1 MKRNRI
7 TIYFALFALL
17 LAGCKSNDSNT
28 MTFRI
33 EGTLDNA
40 SGKTLYIEEM
50 TPDNGPQFLDSIKC
64 DEKGNFSYKGSM
76 DYQTFFNLHSNA
88 YDYIVLL
95 PNDGDKIKL
104 TGDADNLGKSYRVN
118 GSGESQLMWQIQS
131 YINDADITIADIA
144 QQDKQNRE
152 TLNDDDYEVAH
163 ARTDSIFIAERE
175 MIYMMF
181 SNFIADNRGSLATLY
196 AIDAPFNHTMRVFY
210 AESDFEMFEEVLD
223 GLLEKSADNPHT
235 QYYRTRVE
243 RARSQRL
250 LMQQQQQSGQE
261 IIIE

>member
-1 MKRNRI
+1 
-7 TIYFALFALL
+7 
-17 LAGCKSNDSNT
+17 
-28 MTFRI
+28 
-33 EGTLDNA
+33 
-40 SGKTLYIEEM
+40 
-50 TPDNGPQFLDSIKC
+50 
-64 DEKGNFSYKGSM
+64 
-76 DYQTFFNLHSNA
+76 
-88 YDYIVLL
+88 
-95 PNDGDKIKL
+95 
-104 TGDADNLGKSYRVN
+104 
-118 GSGESQLMWQIQS
+118 
-131 YINDADITIADIA
+131 
-144 QQDKQNRE
+144 
-152 TLNDDDYEVAH
+152 
-163 ARTDSIFIAERE
+163 
-175 MIYMMF
+175 MMF